1 MLRHAPP
8 CLNRTA
14 RQDVDVG
21 TCRIGSGPFVVGSNK
36 ASDERVN
43 HHRSRERATASP
55 SETEARD
62 PLIGIQ
68 ALAITRRETAA
79 KHAKSIRS
87 PGSRRSSLSAT
98 GLGCVK
104 TPVEARAS
112 TPAALFLA

>member
-21 TCRIGSGPFVVGSNK
+21 TCRIGSGPSVVGSNK

-43 HHRSRERATASP
+43 HHRGRERATASP

-79 KHAKSIRS
+79 KHAK
-87 PGSRRSSLSAT
+87 
-98 GLGCVK
+98 
-104 TPVEARAS
+104 
-112 TPAALFLA
+112 